1 MAIKVCVRVAVFTWS
16 MGCCIAGCSGGS
28 GTAAN
33 TDASSSSASS
43 SNSTASNPP
52 TTGTVAPSIA
62 GEPVATVAVGSAY
75 SFSPESSPSGA
86 AVRFSVTNQPSWTK
100 FDVASGTLSGT
111 PTESN
116 IGSSGPITISVSDG
130 VKSAALA
137 PFAITVNPA
146 TSKLLTAT
154 NSGAAC
160 LATLLPTADALFASK
175 KRVFAHYFASFPLSI
190 DNKPSA
196 SDYYNTQYLNKEG
209 ESNKWSDEGGYLR
222 QRPLGVPVQSA
233 ANWQQLNMQKEVSMA
248 IARGITG
255 FTFDVMSV
263 SEATSPTGPLQ
274 LMLKAA
280 QAVDSRF
287 KIIVM
292 PDLTALGN
300 NSAAVV
306 QIVQAV
312 AKSPAAYRSS
322 DGRLVVTA
330 FDANLQSPSWWKA
343 IFTTLNNSDGIPVFF
358 VPTFLGWTQ
367 SAVAFAPVTQGF
379 GDWGTATPTSSIQ
392 MQGDPAL
399 SHNTYEKPF
408 MMPINSQQYRPKNFE
423 YWEAGNS
430 ATFRD
435 AWTSAIKG
443 GADWV
448 QMVTWSDFSESGNV
462 EPSTDITLN
471 RSIGTGF
478 YDLTAYYAA
487 WFLTGTQPVITHDV
501 LYYFYRRE
509 PAGAAAPRQSQGDAM
524 AIAGATADN
533 IELVAFLTAPG
544 VISITIGGHTYSEN
558 APAGVTSFTTPSEAG
573 TPVFSLSRNETPVF
587 SFQGGIQIYGHSG
600 LPNGTLDLT
609 YWSGSASQSGI
620 CSL

>member
-1 MAIKVCVRVAVFTWS
+1 MALKVCARVAVFTFS
-16 MGCCIAGCSGGS
+16 MACCIAGCSGGS
-28 GTAAN
+28 GAAAN
-33 TDASSSSASS
+33 ADSASS
-43 SNSTASNPP
+43 TSPSSNPTASNPV
-52 TTGTVAPSIA
+52 TATVSPSIA
-62 GEPVATVAVGSAY
+62 GEPLAAVAVGSAY
-75 SFSPESSPSGA
+75 SFSPQSSPSGA
-86 AVRFSVTNQPSWTK
+86 TVRFSVTNQPSWTK
-100 FDVASGTLSGT
+100 FDVTTGTLSGT
-111 PTESN
+111 PAESN
-116 IGSSGPITISVSDG
+116 IGSTGPITIAVSDG

-137 PFAITVNPA
+137 PFSITVNPA

-154 NSGAAC
+154 NNGAAC
-160 LATLLPTADALFASK
+160 MAATLPSADTLFASK

-190 DNKPSA
+190 DNKSSA

-209 ESNKWSDEGGYLR
+209 ESSKWSDQGGYLR

-255 FTFDVMSV
+255 FTFDVMSA

-287 KIIVM
+287 KIMVM

-306 QIVQAV
+306 QIIQSV

-343 IFTTLNNSDGIPVFF
+343 IFTTLTDSDGIPVFF

-367 SAVAFAPVTQGF
+367 SAAAFGPVTQGF
-379 GDWGTATPTSSIQ
+379 GDWGTATPTSSVQ

-399 SHNTYEKPF
+399 SHNTYNKLF
-408 MMPINSQQYRPKNFE
+408 MMPINSQQFRPKNFE

-448 QMVTWSDFSESGNV
+448 QMVTWSDFSESGEV
-462 EPSTDITLN
+462 EPATDTTLN

-487 WFLTGTQPVITHDV
+487 WFLTGTQPAITHDV

-509 PAGAAAPRQSQGDAM
+509 PTGAAASRQSEGDKM
-524 AIAGATADN
+524 AIAGAIDDN

-558 APAGVTSFTTPSEAG
+558 APAGVTSFTIASEAG